1 MTDTDTPNDSRLHD
15 MLEKLDKEMKERPP
29 GNISYAPTPKIV
41 EAVAEPHTG
50 NGASP
55 VGEKTGEA
63 IVQYAERAA
72 EFIVTTT
79 NELRS
84 IAEQWK
90 IESQRNME
98 EVDGIVK
105 KYCEGSERFAQ
116 LLRDRATEEAE
127 RNVAFTKKLH
137 AAGVMH
143 GDARKIFEEK

>member
-1 MTDTDTPNDSRLHD
+1 MTDTTSNDPRLKD
-15 MLEKLDKEMKERPP
+15 MLNNLDKEMQAHPV
-29 GNISYAPTPKIV
+29 GNISYAPKPKVI
-41 EAVAEPHTG
+41 ESTG

-90 IESQRNME
+90 LESQRNME

-105 KYCEGSERFAQ
+105 KYCEGSEKFAQ
-116 LLRDRATEEAE
+116 LLRERATEEAD

-143 GDARKIFEEK
+143 GDARKIFDDNN